1 MHVCRWTTLKVFHI
15 LNIVVTAGLVT
26 PVQKDSWSD
35 WLLVQI
41 VIRLRW
47 GGCIAMSWFARAT
60 RYFKPIRVNIKPSF
74 LRVRLGHFP
83 ILSILPLMIFL
94 VFVGF
99 YLKKI
104 VKAA

>member
-26 PVQKDSWSD
+26 PIQKDSWSD

-47 GGCIAMSWFARAT
+47 GGFIAMPWFARAT
-60 RYFKPIRVNIKPSF
+60 RYFKPKRVNIKPSF
-74 LRVRLGHFP
+74 LRVRYGTFGEETYK
-83 ILSILPLMIFL
+83 SE
-94 VFVGF
+94 
-99 YLKKI
+99 
-104 VKAA
+104 